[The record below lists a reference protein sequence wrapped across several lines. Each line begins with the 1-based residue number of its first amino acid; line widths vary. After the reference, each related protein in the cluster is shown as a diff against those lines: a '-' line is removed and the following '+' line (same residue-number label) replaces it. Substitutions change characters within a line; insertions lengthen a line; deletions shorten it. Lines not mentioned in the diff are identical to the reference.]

1 MGKNVTNRIIKNASW
16 IIGCRIVQS
25 FISMII
31 GIITA
36 RYLGPSNFGLINY
49 ANSFVTFF
57 IPIMNLGLTN
67 TLVQEMIN
75 DPDKEG
81 EILGTSLGM
90 CLTSAIM
97 CIFGVSISTYILN
110 PGEKET
116 LIVCVLYSTILI
128 SQALEIIIYWFQTHL
143 LSKIS
148 SVISIGTYFT
158 VAIYKVFLLVSHKSV
173 YWFALS
179 QSLDCFLTGIAL
191 LAAYH
196 LKKGQKFSLSMQRG
210 KQLFSKSKYYIVSM
224 IMVACFAQTDKV
236 MLKLMVGVEYTG
248 IYSAAVVC
256 ASMTSFVFSAIIDSF
271 RPVIFEA
278 MTFNK
283 ELFNRRM
290 VQLYGIVI
298 YLSLIQCIVITGFAH
313 FIIIII
319 YGNAYAGAVSALRII
334 VWYSTFSYI
343 GAIRDIWL
351 LAYEKQSL
359 LWRINII
366 GALLN
371 VVLNIVFIPLWS
383 INGAAFASL
392 ITQIVTNV
400 ILGFIIKP
408 IRDNNKLLM
417 EGINPKVLVDLMKNS
432 IIKLREN

>member
-1 MGKNVTNRIIKNASW
+1 MDNKYYSITVPTGYNGENIKQYEPASYSVALSKNKTVVLISVANYDVAKNS
-16 IIGCRIVQS
+16 IEDCLIS
-25 FISMII
+25 FITTNPQIAGKLNEMPTFNNSTLLGQPAVETQFDIQDNKVNAIGFRAKNGMFYYSTAFNISLEEHKII
-31 GIITA
+31 LNTLNIKETKVEYIDTE
-36 RYLGPSNFGLINY
+36 
-49 ANSFVTFF
+49 TFF
-57 IPIMNLGLTN
+57 RTCYHGLVFN
-67 TLVQEMIN
+67 VNQYIDES
-75 DPDKEG
+75 
-81 EILGTSLGM
+81 ILLES
-90 CLTSAIM
+90 
-97 CIFGVSISTYILN
+97 YELN
-110 PGEKET
+110 PQNKE
-116 LIVCVLYSTILI
+116 LYIN
-128 SQALEIIIYWFQTHL
+128 
-143 LSKIS
+143 
-148 SVISIGTYFT
+148 
-158 VAIYKVFLLVSHKSV
+158 
-173 YWFALS
+173 
-179 QSLDCFLTGIAL
+179 
-191 LAAYH
+191 
-196 LKKGQKFSLSMQRG
+196 
-210 KQLFSKSKYYIVSM
+210 
-224 IMVACFAQTDKV
+224 
-236 MLKLMVGVEYTG
+236 LKLE
-248 IYSAAVVC
+248 
-256 ASMTSFVFSAIIDSF
+256 SMSPTDINEEQLETFKSEIIDSF